1 MILSQPNS
9 DYETKAWCSRTA
21 CERAVRTSLLA
32 QVGVIAMIVWLVLAS
47 DYRRSR
53 TAQPR
58 IVRPTVVRCLDR
70 VLTASP
76 HVRGTQEASSTLGLE
91 PYGARNEMPLVYN

>member
-1 MILSQPNS
+1 MSAFG
-9 DYETKAWCSRTA
+9 TKRKADIPHRVSNVRFWG
-21 CERAVRTSLLA
+21 VKRTSLLA
-32 QVGVIAMIVWLVLAS
+32 QVGVIAMIVWLVLAG

-58 IVRPTVVRCLDR
+58 IVRPTAVRCLDR

-91 PYGARNEMPLVYN
+91 SYGARNEMPLVCN